1 MNYYELPVY
10 QQKQKILDALTANK
24 VIVVESPTGSG
35 KTTQLPMI
43 LYEAGYADSGM
54 IGITQPRRIAAVSVC
69 EYISHQLETTVPG
82 KAGYTI
88 RFDDK
93 TDKETK
99 IKIMTDGILLQ
110 ELKTDRYLSQYNVI
124 VVDEAHERSLNIDFI
139 LGLLKHIL
147 EVRNDFKVI
156 ISSATINA
164 EIFSEYFG
172 GVPIVNIDTMMYP
185 VGIVYDPPKEEA
197 GADGII
203 HKIVEIISRILHEK
217 REGDILIFLSGERQ
231 IKDCMKLL
239 SSMTFAKKLWI
250 LPLYGR
256 LSKEEQEYVFIP
268 TPENKIKVVISTNIA
283 ETSVTI
289 DGITSV
295 IDSGLAKI
303 NYYNPR
309 TFTSSLIETDIAKAS
324 CNQRKGRAGRTRPG
338 TCYRLYSKKDYDARP
353 LFTTEE
359 IYRTDLSEV
368 VLRMAEIGIGNF
380 ESFNFISP
388 PGKEGIHSAVET
400 LLMLQALTPENELSS
415 VGKMMAEFPLLPRF
429 SRIIVEAINKYPRVI
444 EEVLI
449 GVSFLSTHT
458 PFLLPH
464 GEEIAARKA
473 HHTFQHPYGDFISYL
488 KLFRAYVKAENKK
501 RFCSDYFL
509 DERTIAEI
517 VNIKGQ
523 LEEIVSAMGIP
534 VFSSGSTK
542 DYLCSVAAGLLQF
555 VCIRSKGNSYRSL
568 TADRIQIHPGSV
580 MFRETPKYIVA
591 GEIVRTSRM
600 FARSVSPLR
609 KEWLPEI
616 SGILSE
622 HLIPRSPGKPSLDG
636 TKQAKT
642 DGPQPLILGSQV
654 FPVKPY
660 KGKKYIVELP
670 WKQLSKIC
678 KKNPPRLSSK
688 NTKLR
693 GTVLLHKCELMAGEK
708 LKTILKIA
716 PLISPEED
724 MIESWPKGRQYYLP
738 GDFDELY
745 KHTDI
750 ILSICR
756 NKKKSKKYCGF
767 LSLNTD
773 AVGTFWFSCSKGFH
787 NALSQSISSI
797 EILIDQLEESDKKFD
812 KLNAIYRKLTTLF
825 DQL

>member
-1 MNYYELPVY
+1 MNYHDLPVY
-10 QQKQKILDALTANK
+10 QQKQKILDAIAANK

-35 KTTQLPMI
+35 KTTQLPVI
-43 LYEAGYADSGM
+43 LHEAGYSDTGM

-69 EYISHQLETTVPG
+69 EYISKQLGSPIPG
-82 KAGYTI
+82 TAGYSI

-93 TDKETK
+93 TKEETK

-110 ELKTDRYLSQYNVI
+110 ELKSDRHLLQYNVI

-139 LGLLKHIL
+139 LGLLKYIL
-147 EVRNDFKVI
+147 EVRSDFKVI

-172 GVPIVNIDTMMYP
+172 GVPIVNIDTMMFP

-197 GADGII
+197 GGEGII
-203 HKIVEIISRILHEK
+203 HKIVEIISRIVLEK
-217 REGDILIFLSGERQ
+217 REGDILVFLSGERQ
-231 IKDCMKLL
+231 IKDCIQLL
-239 SSMTFAKKLWI
+239 SSMTFSKKLWI

-268 TPENKIKVVISTNIA
+268 TPSNKIKVVISTNIA

-289 DGITSV
+289 DGVTSV

-309 TFTSSLIETDIAKAS
+309 TYTSSLIETAISKAS

-338 TCYRLYSKKDYDARP
+338 TCYRLYTKNDYDNRP

-368 VLRMAEIGIGNF
+368 VLRMAEIGIHDF
-380 ESFNFISP
+380 ESFDFISS
-388 PGKEGIHSAVET
+388 PGKAGIHSAVET
-400 LLMLQALTPENELSS
+400 LLMLKAITRENTLSDI
-415 VGKMMAEFPLLPRF
+415 GKMMVEFPLLPRL
-429 SRIIVEAINKYPRVI
+429 SRIIIEAIKKYPNVL

-473 HHTFQHPYGDFISYL
+473 HHSFQHPYGDFISYL
-488 KLFRAYVKAENKK
+488 KLFRAYMKAADKK
-501 RFCSDYFL
+501 RFCEEYYL
-509 DERTIAEI
+509 DERTSAEI
-517 VNIKGQ
+517 ANIKHQ
-523 LEEIVSAMGIP
+523 LEEIVSSLGIP
-534 VFSSGSTK
+534 ILSGNSIK
-542 DYLCSVAAGLLQF
+542 EYLCAVSAGLLQF
-555 VCIRSKGNSYRSL
+555 VCIRSRKNSYRSL
-568 TADRIQIHPGSV
+568 TADRVQIHPGSV

-591 GEIVRTSRM
+591 GEIVRTSQT

-616 SGILSE
+616 SEILSE
-622 HLIPRSPGKPSLDG
+622 HLVPRTQEK
-636 TKQAKT
+636 TKQASGKT
-642 DGPQPLILGSQV
+642 GKTEGPQPLILGSEV

-670 WKQLSKIC
+670 WNKLKHLRDNALSLL
-678 KKNPPRLSSK
+678 RSK
-688 NTKLR
+688 DTKLR
-693 GTVLLHKCELMAGEK
+693 GTIILGTCELLSGEK
-708 LKTILKIA
+708 LRSILKIV
-716 PLISPEED
+716 PFLSPEKD
-724 MIESWPKGRQYYLP
+724 MIDSWPKGRQFYLP
-738 GDFDELY
+738 GDFNELY
-745 KHTDI
+745 GYTD
-750 ILSICR
+750 LLLKICR

-773 AVGTFWFSCSKGFH
+773 AAGTFWFTCSKGFH
-787 NALSQSISSI
+787 NALSQSIASI
-797 EILIDQLEESDKKFD
+797 EILIDQLEESDRKLD
-812 KLNAIYRKLTTLF
+812 KLNSIYRKLATVF
-825 DQL
+825 DRL